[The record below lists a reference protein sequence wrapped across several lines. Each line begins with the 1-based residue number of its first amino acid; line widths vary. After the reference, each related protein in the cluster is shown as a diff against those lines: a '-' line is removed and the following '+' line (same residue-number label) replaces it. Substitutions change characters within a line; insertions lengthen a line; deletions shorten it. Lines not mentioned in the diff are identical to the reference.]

1 MAVTHVARVRTVFTG
16 VAGSPAYSNF
26 YFDDD
31 GTAAGVYQTY
41 VLAMWDS
48 FKTAIRSGVVAT
60 MVNPIPIIETSSG
73 HVVNVVSGDGG
84 STTGTDTGQEL
95 PPFTSG
101 LVRMHTGVFVAGR
114 EIRGRCYIPYPTE
127 NANDAG
133 LPGSGYTSALTA
145 DFETL
150 QDADHANGSMVVYSR
165 AHARAEYI
173 SSFDTWNQWGSLRSR
188 RD

>member
-1 MAVTHVARVRTVFTG
+1 VFTG

-26 YFDDD
+26 YFDDN
-31 GTAAGVYQTY
+31 GVTAGVYQTS
-41 VLAMWDS
+41 VLGMWDTI
-48 FKTAIRSGVVAT
+48 KTAIRSGVTVT
-60 MVNPIPIIETSSG
+60 MVNPIPIIEVASG
-73 HVVNVVSGDGG
+73 QVVNVVSGDGG
-84 STTGTDTGQEL
+84 TTAGTDTGQEL

-101 LVRMHTGVFVAGR
+101 LVRMHTGVFASGR
-114 EIRGRCYIPYPTE
+114 EVRGRCYVPYPSE

-133 LPGSGYTSALTA
+133 TPGSGYISGLTA
-145 DFETL
+145 AFVTL
-150 QDADHANGSMVVYSR
+150 QGDNEANGAMVVYSR